1 MNYRKGGLRVL
12 IVIAVLWS
20 AFWGW
25 TYHDA
30 ARSAQ
35 GGDRQGFFNGKRLE
49 AGDFELEQDARR
61 DNALRFGLGGLA
73 ALLAMLLAL
82 TWLSRR
88 AADP

>member
-1 MNYRKGGLRVL
+1 MNYRKSGPRVL
-12 IVIAVLWS
+12 IAIAVLWS

-30 ARSAQ
+30 TRSAE
-35 GGDRQGFFNGKRLE
+35 DSNRRGFFNGKRLE

-61 DNALRFGLGGLA
+61 DNSLRFGLGGLA
-73 ALLAMLLAL
+73 ALLALLL
-82 TWLSRR
+82 VVTWLSRR